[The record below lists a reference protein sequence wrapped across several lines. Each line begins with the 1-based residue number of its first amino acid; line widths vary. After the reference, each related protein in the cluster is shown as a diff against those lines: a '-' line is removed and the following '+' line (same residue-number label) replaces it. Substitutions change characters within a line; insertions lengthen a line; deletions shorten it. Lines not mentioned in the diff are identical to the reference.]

1 MDVVAHNAVLEIF
14 AVVIVKKLIRIKKN
28 VTKTLYSHSY
38 LLVIYVNAIEIH
50 DALTVT
56 IVVLRLDIYRCFH
69 VKIPRTKQT
78 RHSGFLYHSSVLRN
92 VVGKKK
98 FFLFRDKRLCV

>member
-1 MDVVAHNAVLEIF
+1 MVAHNAVLEIF
-14 AVVIVKKLIRIKKN
+14 AVVVVKKLIRIDKN
-28 VTKTLYSHSY
+28 MTKTLYSHGY
-38 LLVIYVNAIEIH
+38 LFVIYINAIEIH
-50 DALTVT
+50 DAFTVT
-56 IVVLRLDIYRCFH
+56 IVILRLDIYRCFH
-69 VKIPRTKQT
+69 IKIPRTKQN